1 MEERVRE
8 LGFSLVIGFI
18 ESLTSYYLT
27 LVLLITGLIL
37 RFRYYVAYNNS
48 RELDRDAAVA
58 KGGGYAC
65 LVLSFIVLVMHFVVT

>member
-1 MEERVRE
+1 MEGRVGE

-37 RFRYYVAYNNS
+37 RFRYYVAYNS